1 MFFHS
6 GWELVNE
13 TSGSRSLT
21 VNTTVRERSNKCPAY
36 AKKTARI
43 HIQAV
48 SLGIINKR
56 CFSKDKV
63 AGFHIH
69 TLLLK

>member
-1 MFFHS
+1 MFFS
-6 GWELVNE
+6 FRRELGNE

-21 VNTTVRERSNKCPAY
+21 VNTTVWERSNSAPLML
-36 AKKTARI
+36 KKTARI